1 MRCALCFTPPADD
14 ALTIAA
20 ARWLRRD
27 PYTGARISWP
37 IEGLVETDHAFL
49 TAAPRRLG
57 FHGSLKPAFRLS
69 GDYAIADIQAA
80 LAKFCRRVPP
90 VTVEAMR
97 ISLLD
102 NFFALIPASPNPE
115 LDELAADFVTV
126 FDQYRSPTSDLDLAR
141 GDIGRL
147 NGRQFANLMA
157 WGHPHVLDQFRY
169 HMTLTGPIDEL
180 ERDYV
185 AQMLKRHFGTVIE
198 SPLCISQVALFVEPE
213 PNAPFLIDSTHS
225 FTAAQHQRKTA

>member
-1 MRCALCFTPPADD
+1 MRCAICFTPPADD
-14 ALTIAA
+14 TLTIAA

-27 PYTGARISWP
+27 PYTGARIAWP
-37 IEGLVETDHAFL
+37 VEGLVETDHAFL
-49 TAAPRRLG
+49 TAAPRRIG
-57 FHGSLKPAFRLS
+57 FHGSLKAPFR
-69 GDYAIADIQAA
+69 IASEHDLAEVQTA

-90 VTVEAMR
+90 ITIDAVR
-97 ISLLD
+97 ITLIE
-102 NFFALIPASPNPE
+102 NFFALVPAAPNSE

-147 NGRQFANLMA
+147 NGRQFANLLA
-157 WGHPHVLDQFRY
+157 WGHPYVLDQFCF

-185 AQMLKRHFGTVIE
+185 AQMLKRHFGAATDA
-198 SPLCISQVALFVEPE
+198 PLCISQVALFVEPE
-213 PNAPFLIDSTHS
+213 PNAPFLIDSVHR
-225 FTAAQHQRKTA
+225 FTAQHQRKTA

>member
-1 MRCALCFTPPADD
+1 MRCAICFTPPVDD

-27 PYTGARISWP
+27 PYTGARIAWP
-37 IEGLVETDHAFL
+37 VEGLVETDHAFL
-49 TAAPRRLG
+49 TAAPRRIG
-57 FHGSLKPAFRLS
+57 FHGSLKAPFRL
-69 GDYAIADIQAA
+69 ADDDGLPEVQAA

-90 VTVEAMR
+90 ITVDAMR
-97 ISLLD
+97 IALLE
-102 NFFALIPASPNPE
+102 NFFALVPTAPNAE
-115 LDELAADFVTV
+115 LHELATDFVTV
-126 FDQYRSPTSDLDLAR
+126 FDQYRSATSDLDLAR

-157 WGHPHVLDQFRY
+157 WGHPYVLDQFRF

-185 AQMLKRHFGTVIE
+185 AETLDRHFGTLADE
-198 SPLCISQVALFVEPE
+198 PLCISQVALFVEPE
-213 PNAPFLIDSTHS
+213 PNAPFLIDSIHR
-225 FTAAQHQRKTA
+225 FTAQQQRKTA